1 MRRTHKLSP
10 FIDTAEHR
18 LHELHVSLKS
28 IYIYIYIYIYISDKK
43 KNSYAAYQIFRSN
56 IPIVFINAEIFQYP

>member
-28 IYIYIYIYIYISDKK
+28 IYIYIYISDKK